1 MTWPPWKLCIRPTD
15 GGVVKIPLDD
25 ASPMRSFVIMQI
37 MPMFRAWQGRV
48 CGMKRSLAFH
58 ICVALVWMV
67 ADADPLRADL
77 FPDQVLVVYN
87 SWSTDAIAVR
97 DAYLAAHP
105 DIPSANILDLN
116 DAIIA
121 DVPDVSY
128 SDFVLR
134 IRDPIRNYID
144 TAGDPQ
150 AADLVSIVLIRG
162 IPHRVKDTDIPTAGD
177 SPTTL
182 GNEFNAGDATAV
194 SVDAELVLLW
204 QDLDAGEVGGPMDSL
219 ADNVIDNPYHQSA
232 TDIQSFIRSNIQTQK
247 SFFDIGDF
255 HVAWGLDGTNKFRLT
270 PGDMYL
276 VCRID
281 AANATNAMAMVGRAQ
296 DIVVNRLYTRVILDK
311 DGRANPIDDDGL
323 FSPPVFNAG
332 PDYEDTRDDLW
343 ADGWNVDYDA
353 TDTFILGP
361 DQQGPV
367 IAYGSYGENHSPGPV
382 GDGTYIDGFNFAQGA
397 IFNTYE
403 SYNGRALN
411 RLDTLFNQEQVAD
424 FIAAGGTFGIGQ
436 VWEPFSFSLPD
447 NEYLFV
453 NFLVNGLT
461 WAESA
466 YSAIPALSWMQI
478 VVGDPLARVER
489 VVDQP
494 ADFDGDGDVDQSDF
508 GIFQGCLSGP
518 WIPQTDPPCTNTDLD
533 GDGDVDQTDYDGF
546 QRCFSGPAILADPNC
561 LP

>member
-1 MTWPPWKLCIRPTD
+1 
-15 GGVVKIPLDD
+15 
-25 ASPMRSFVIMQI
+25 
-37 MPMFRAWQGRV
+37 
-48 CGMKRSLAFH
+48 MKHSLAVH
-58 ICVALVWMV
+58 ICVALGWMA
-67 ADADPLRADL
+67 ADTDQLRADL

-116 DAIIA
+116 DSIIA

-144 TAGDPQ
+144 AAGDPQ

-182 GNEFNAGDATAV
+182 GNEFNAGDATAA
-194 SVDAELVLLW
+194 SVDADLVLLW
-204 QDLDAGEVGGPMDSL
+204 QDLDAGEVGGSMDSL

-232 TDIQSFIRSNIQTQK
+232 TNIQSFSRSNIQTQK
-247 SFFDIGDF
+247 SFIDIRNF
-255 HVAWGLDGTNKFRLT
+255 HVAWGLDGTNEFRLT

-276 VCRID
+276 VCRVDASTATDAIAMID
-281 AANATNAMAMVGRAQ
+281 RAQ
-296 DIVVNRLYTRVILDK
+296 EIVINQLYTWIILDE
-311 DGRANPIDDDGL
+311 DGRQLDDEGL
-323 FSPPVFNAG
+323 FHPPVFNAG
-332 PDYEDTRDDLW
+332 SDYEDTRDELQS
-343 ADGWNVDYDA
+343 AGWNVDYDNSSV
-353 TDTFILGP
+353 FITEA

-367 IAYGSYGENHSPGPV
+367 ICYSSYGDNHLPPPPTGTS
-382 GDGTYIDGFNFAQGA
+382 TYIDGFLFAPGA
-397 IFNTYE
+397 IFNTLE
-403 SYNGRALN
+403 SYNGRAFNGLG
-411 RLDTLFNQEQVAD
+411 TLFGQEQIAD
-424 FIAAGGTFGIGQ
+424 FIAAGGTFAVGN
-436 VWEPFSFSLPD
+436 VWEPFAFSLPD
-447 NEYLFV
+447 DEYLFV
-453 NFLVNGLT
+453 NFLVNGMT

-478 VVGDPLARVER
+478 VVGDPLARVEM

-518 WIPQTDPPCTNTDLD
+518 WIPQNDPPCTNTDLD
-533 GDGDVDQTDYDGF
+533 GDGDVDQADYGGF